1 MFGLLTK
8 KEWETYIAQQVKQM
22 EAERWHLENEQDRFS
37 AKLKAL
43 ERRIEVLEGTRPSN
57 MLTPA
62 EVEAEIKRRVDMNRA
77 ARIKYRKRKEKDSSA
92 PPVNDQPKEETVI

>member
-1 MFGLLTK
+1 MFGILSRKQL
-8 KEWETYIAQQVKQM
+8 ETYLTQQVKQM

-43 ERRIEVLEGTRPSN
+43 EKRIEVLEGTRPSN

-62 EVEAEIKRRVDMNRA
+62 EVDAEIKRRVEMNRA
-77 ARIKYRKRKEKDSSA
+77 ARIQYRKRKAKDASILA
-92 PPVNDQPKEETVI
+92 PS

>member
-8 KEWETYIAQQVKQM
+8 KEWEAYIAQQVKQM

-37 AKLKAL
+37 AKFKTL
-43 ERRIEVLEGTRPSN
+43 EQRIEVLEGTRPSN

-62 EVEAEIKRRVDMNRA
+62 EVETEIKKRVEANRV
-77 ARIKYRKRKEKDSSA
+77 ARIKYRKTRNTKDASIPTPS
-92 PPVNDQPKEETVI
+92 V

>member
-1 MFGLLTK
+1 
-8 KEWETYIAQQVKQM
+8 M

-37 AKLKAL
+37 AKLKTL
-43 ERRIEVLEGTRPSN
+43 ERRIEILEGTRPSN

-62 EVEAEIKRRVDMNRA
+62 EVDAEIKRRVDMNRA

-92 PPVNDQPKEETVI
+92 PLIDQPKEETVI

>member
-8 KEWETYIAQQVKQM
+8 KQLGEETGKLLRQM
-22 EAERWHLENEQDRFS
+22 EGERLRRVDLEREHDGLF

-43 ERRIEVLEGTRPSN
+43 EQRIEVLEGTRPSN

-62 EVEAEIKRRVDMNRA
+62 EVETEIKKRVEANRV
-77 ARIKYRKRKEKDSSA
+77 ARIKYRKTRNTKDASIPTPS
-92 PPVNDQPKEETVI
+92 

>member
-1 MFGLLTK
+1 MFGILTR
-8 KEWETYIAQQVKQM
+8 KELEAYLTQQVKQM

-43 ERRIEVLEGTRPSN
+43 EKRIEALEGTRPSN

-62 EVEAEIKRRVDMNRA
+62 EVEAEIKRRVEMNRA
-77 ARIKYRKRKEKDSSA
+77 ARIKYRKTRKTKDASIPTPS
-92 PPVNDQPKEETVI
+92 V

>member
-1 MFGLLTK
+1 MFGILSRKQL
-8 KEWETYIAQQVKQM
+8 ETYLTQQVKQM

-43 ERRIEVLEGTRPSN
+43 EKRIEVLEGTRPSN

-62 EVEAEIKRRVDMNRA
+62 EVNAEIKRRVEMNRA
-77 ARIKYRKRKEKDSSA
+77 ARIQYRKRKAKDASIPA
-92 PPVNDQPKEETVI
+92 PS

>member
-8 KEWETYIAQQVKQM
+8 KEWEAYIAQQVKQM

-62 EVEAEIKRRVDMNRA
+62 EVEAEIKKRVEANRT
-77 ARIKYRKRKEKDSSA
+77 ARIKYRKTRNTKDASIPTPS
-92 PPVNDQPKEETVI
+92 V

>member
-1 MFGLLTK
+1 MFGILTQKELDECIRKLL
-8 KEWETYIAQQVKQM
+8 KQM
-22 EAERWHLENEQDRFS
+22 EAERWHLEGEQDRFS

-62 EVEAEIKRRVDMNRA
+62 EVEAEIKRRVEANRA
-77 ARIKYRKRKEKDSSA
+77 ARIKYRKTRNTKDASIPTPS
-92 PPVNDQPKEETVI
+92 V